1 MGKTPINADADGC
14 ARTIVSTLFKRGWWC
29 YLGGGFPTTCI
40 LEVTDGKEDGT
51 DKHDGG
57 RMRVRGHGRDAAPRR
72 NHEPALW
79 GGHYPSTG
87 VIEIIDDKEDDAAER
102 DR

>member
-29 YLGGGFPTTCI
+29 YLGGGGFPTTCI

-51 DKHDGG
+51 DKHDG
-57 RMRVRGHGRDAAPRR
+57 
-72 NHEPALW
+72 
-79 GGHYPSTG
+79 
-87 VIEIIDDKEDDAAER
+87 
-102 DR
+102 